1 VYFIEDVGMKKT
13 VFNTALSTAL
23 IVALGVS
30 VSACSGGEE
39 HEEVMAIDRVDE
51 AAELAIKNAPPAEEM
66 EFPET
71 APMPAADAAG
81 TEADATAT
89 AEAGTADADTAEA
102 AATDSTDT
110 AAAPTDS
117 ADMAATDDTAAATA
131 E

>member
-1 VYFIEDVGMKKT
+1 MKKT

-23 IVALGVS
+23 IVTLGVS

-71 APMPAADAAG
+71 APMPAADVAG
-81 TEADATAT
+81 TAT

-102 AATDSTDT
+102 AATDGT
-110 AAAPTDS
+110 
-117 ADMAATDDTAAATA
+117 DMAATDDIAAATA

>member
-1 VYFIEDVGMKKT
+1 MKKT
-13 VFNTALSTAL
+13 VFNTALSMAL

-39 HEEVMAIDRVDE
+39 HEEVLAIDMVDE
-51 AAELAIKNAPPAEEM
+51 AAELARENAPEAEDM

-71 APMPAADAAG
+71 APMPATDAAS
-81 TEADATAT
+81 TEADGTAT
-89 AEAGTADADTAEA
+89 AEAGTADADTTEA
-102 AATDSTDT
+102 TATDSADT

>member
-1 VYFIEDVGMKKT
+1 MKKT

-102 AATDSTDT
+102 AATDTDT

>member
-1 VYFIEDVGMKKT
+1 MKKT

-71 APMPAADAAG
+71 APMPAADAVG
-81 TEADATAT
+81 TEADA
-89 AEAGTADADTAEA
+89 DTTEA
-102 AATDSTDT
+102 AATDNADT
-110 AAAPTDS
+110 TAAPTDS
-117 ADMAATDDTAAATA
+117 ADMAATDDTAAAIA

>member
-1 VYFIEDVGMKKT
+1 MKKT

-71 APMPAADAAG
+71 ALMPAADAAG
-81 TEADATAT
+81 
-89 AEAGTADADTAEA
+89 
-102 AATDSTDT
+102 SSVRR
-110 AAAPTDS
+110 P
-117 ADMAATDDTAAATA
+117 
-131 E
+131 

>member
-1 VYFIEDVGMKKT
+1 MKKT

-71 APMPAADAAG
+71 APMPATDATSTEAAG
-81 TEADATAT
+81 TAT

-102 AATDSTDT
+102 ATDSTDT
-110 AAAPTDS
+110 AAAPTES
-117 ADMAATDDTAAATA
+117 ADMAATDDTATA

>member
-1 VYFIEDVGMKKT
+1 MKKT
-13 VFNTALSTAL
+13 VFNTVLSTAL

-71 APMPAADAAG
+71 APMPAADVAG
-81 TEADATAT
+81 TEADGTAT

-102 AATDSTDT
+102 AATDGT
-110 AAAPTDS
+110 
-117 ADMAATDDTAAATA
+117 DMAATDDTAAATA

>member
-71 APMPAADAAG
+71 APTPATDAAS
-81 TEADATAT
+81 TEADGTAT
-89 AEAGTADADTAEA
+89 AEAGTADADTAEV
-102 AATDSTDT
+102 AATDSADT

>member
-1 VYFIEDVGMKKT
+1 MKKT

-71 APMPAADAAG
+71 APMPAADVAG
-81 TEADATAT
+81 TAT

-102 AATDSTDT
+102 ATDSTDT
-110 AAAPTDS
+110 AAAPTES
-117 ADMAATDDTAAATA
+117 ADMAATDDTATA

>member
-1 VYFIEDVGMKKT
+1 MKKT

-71 APMPAADAAG
+71 APMPAADAADAAG
-81 TEADATAT
+81 TEADGTAT

>member
-1 VYFIEDVGMKKT
+1 MKKT

-81 TEADATAT
+81 TEAGGTAT
-89 AEAGTADADTAEA
+89 AEAGTADADTAEEA

-117 ADMAATDDTAAATA
+117 ADMAATDDTAVATA